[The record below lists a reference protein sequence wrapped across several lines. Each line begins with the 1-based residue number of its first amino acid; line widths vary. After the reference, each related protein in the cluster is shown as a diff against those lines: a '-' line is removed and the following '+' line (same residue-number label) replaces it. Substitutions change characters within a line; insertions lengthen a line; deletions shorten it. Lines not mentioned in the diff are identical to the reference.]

1 MAKRT
6 RAAER
11 RLNPLRAALL
21 ALAALAVAAGA
32 GTDGAHAEPKH
43 GLSVFGDLKYPADF
57 KHFDY
62 VNPDAP
68 KGGRI
73 VTMGTGGANS
83 YDTFNG
89 FILKGDAAQGLG
101 LLFDTLMVRAE
112 DEPDAMYG
120 LVAKSADVAADKM
133 SVTFKLRPEAKFSDG
148 TPVTAED
155 VINSFTLIKEKGHP
169 ALAMPVRDISVAEII
184 DAETVK
190 FTFKGELTRDLPIIL
205 AGLPVLCKAFY
216 ATQPFEE
223 TSLKPPLGSG
233 PYLVKDFSPGTHVT
247 YKRRADY
254 WAKDLPANRGRYN
267 FDEIKF
273 DYYRDR
279 TAQLEAIKS
288 GGMDLREE
296 FTSVNWATGY
306 NIPAVTEGRLIRD
319 TIADENPSGAQG
331 FFMNTRREKFQDPRV
346 REALGLAF
354 DFEWSNIKLFYKLY
368 TRTHSFFENSD
379 MKASGKPGAEELALL
394 EPFRDKLSAAV
405 FEEPYTPPPTD
416 GSGNNRDN
424 LKKAH
429 DLLNAAGWPVRSEQ
443 VEDPN
448 CGLFCRLMQSIG
460 LSARPARNVARNA
473 KGETLDV
480 EILMDD
486 SMFDRI
492 IGPYIE
498 NLKKIGVNASARLV
512 DPAQYERR
520 MKSFD
525 FDMTTQR
532 YSLRLT
538 PGVELRTYWGS
549 EASGM
554 DGSFNLAGIKD
565 PVLDALIDKVVGA
578 KSRTDLIA
586 ATRAIDR
593 VLRASHYW
601 VPHWYKASHNV
612 AYWDKYSRPV
622 TKAKYDPGILETWW
636 FDSKKAEALAA
647 KTSGKSAAS
656 PPAAGLPAASLPA
669 EGQKSP

>member
-1 MAKRT
+1 M
-6 RAAER
+6 
-11 RLNPLRAALL
+11 LVL
-21 ALAALAVAAGA
+21 ATLAMTIGGVTAGA
-32 GTDGAHAEPKH
+32 LAEPKH
-43 GLSVFGDLKYPADF
+43 GLSVFGDLKYASDF

-68 KGGRI
+68 KGGRM

-89 FILKGDAAQGLG
+89 LILKGDAAQGLG

-133 SVTFKLRPEAKFSDG
+133 SVTFKLRSEAKFSDG

-155 VINSFTLIKEKGHP
+155 VINSFTLIKDKGHP
-169 ALAMPVRDISVAEII
+169 ALAMPMRDVAAAEIL
-184 DAETVK
+184 DAETIK
-190 FTFKGELTRDLPIIL
+190 FTFKGELTRDLPVIL
-205 AGLPVLCKAFY
+205 AGLPVLSKAYY
-216 ATQPFEE
+216 ATQAFEE

-233 PYLVKDFSPGTHVT
+233 PYVIKDFSPGTHVT
-247 YKRRADY
+247 YKRREDY
-254 WAKDLPANRGRYN
+254 WAKDLPVNRGRHN
-267 FDEIKF
+267 FDEIKY

-306 NIPAVTEGRLIRD
+306 NIPAVAEGRLIRD

-394 EPFRDKLSAAV
+394 EPFRDKLSPAA
-405 FEEPYTPPPTD
+405 FDEPYSPPATD

-429 DLLNAAGWPVRSEQ
+429 DLLIAAGWNVNQE
-443 VEDPN
+443 VVADPD
-448 CGLFCRLMQSIG
+448 CGTFCRLMRSIG
-460 LSARPARNVARNA
+460 LGAKKARNVARNA
-473 KGETLDV
+473 KDETLDV

-486 SMFDRI
+486 SMFERI

-498 NLKKIGVNASARLV
+498 NLKKIGVNAAARLV

-549 EASGM
+549 EAASM

-565 PVLDALIDKVVGA
+565 PAIDALIDKVVGA
-578 KSRTDLIA
+578 KSRAELVA

-601 VPHWYKASHNV
+601 VPHWYKASHNI
-612 AYWDKYSRPV
+612 AYWDKFSRPA
-622 TKAKYDPGILETWW
+622 TKPKYDPGILDTWW
-636 FDSKKAEALAA
+636 YDSKKAEALAA
-647 KTSGKSAAS
+647 RTSGNSAARQ
-656 PPAAGLPAASLPA
+656 PAAKLPA
-669 EGQKSP
+669 EGQKTP